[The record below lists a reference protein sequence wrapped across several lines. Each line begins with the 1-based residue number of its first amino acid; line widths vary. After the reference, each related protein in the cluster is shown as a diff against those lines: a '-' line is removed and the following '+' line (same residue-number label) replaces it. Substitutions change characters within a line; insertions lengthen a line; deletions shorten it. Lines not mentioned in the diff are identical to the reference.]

1 MIDIYKYSKKNKIYE
16 FIILK
21 ILKINVQLLTK
32 PLFLNFNL
40 NIDIDEKFFYEYREK
55 YPITKWMEMEEAS
68 KFYQSN
74 HDLAKLAEMKEPIKN
89 LEKIINTEVK
99 YKIFEPNVIGRFK
112 IKNIWFTIQKKNEGH
127 HSHNHPKSVLS
138 GVYYFKINNNSGGEI
153 NLDLEN
159 EKITHLPQK
168 TDLLIFNSA
177 VYHSAN
183 PYFGNNDRIAIAWD
197 AIYTF

>member
-1 MIDIYKYSKKNKIYE
+1 M
-16 FIILK
+16 
-21 ILKINVQLLTK
+21 
-32 PLFLNFNL
+32 
-40 NIDIDEKFFYEYREK
+40 
-55 YPITKWMEMEEAS
+55 
-68 KFYQSN
+68 
-74 HDLAKLAEMKEPIKN
+74 
-89 LEKIINTEVK
+89 
-99 YKIFEPNVIGRFK
+99 
-112 IKNIWFTIQKKNEGH
+112 
-127 HSHNHPKSVLS
+127 S
-138 GVYYFKINNNSGGEI
+138 GVYYFKIDNNSGGEI

>member
-55 YPITKWMEMEEAS
+55 YPITSWMEMEEVS

-74 HDLAKLAEMKEPIKN
+74 HDLTKLAGMKKLIKN
-89 LEKIINTEVK
+89 LEKILNTEVK
-99 YKIFEPNVIGRFK
+99 YKIFESSVIGRFK

-168 TDLLIFNSA
+168 NDLLIFNST
-177 VYHSAN
+177 VHHSVN

>member
-55 YPITKWMEMEEAS
+55 YPITKWMEMEEVS

-74 HDLAKLAEMKEPIKN
+74 HDLTKLAGMKKLIKN
-89 LEKIINTEVK
+89 LEKILNTVLIIMFSVTILGVIFFFYVK
-99 YKIFEPNVIGRFK
+99 RSLKKQLDYYLSKDNK
-112 IKNIWFTIQKKNEGH
+112 KKN
-127 HSHNHPKSVLS
+127 
-138 GVYYFKINNNSGGEI
+138 
-153 NLDLEN
+153 
-159 EKITHLPQK
+159 
-168 TDLLIFNSA
+168 
-177 VYHSAN
+177 
-183 PYFGNNDRIAIAWD
+183 
-197 AIYTF
+197 

>member
-55 YPITKWMEMEEAS
+55 HPITKWMEMEEVS

-74 HDLAKLAEMKEPIKN
+74 HDLTKLAEMKKFIKN
-89 LEKIINTEVK
+89 LEKILNTEVK
-99 YKIFEPNVIGRFK
+99 YKIFESSVIGRFK

-168 TDLLIFNSA
+168 NDLLIFNSV
-177 VYHSAN
+177 VYHSVN
-183 PYFGNNDRIAIAWD
+183 PYFGNNDRIALAWD